1 MTATTPPPRVD
12 YEDETPT
19 RRRIRRILTTV
30 VILLCFALL
39 AYAASRT
46 RRGDEE
52 KDQPSSA
59 LAETGGAVELVAPSP
74 DSSVLSQAQIVIDL
88 TLPYSASLV
97 VNGVQIPDDQVQIRP
112 ELNQVIFT
120 PGPGKVIQKLGGGR
134 NCVEANI
141 YRLDGTQEDVPAK
154 RWCFNVT

>member
-1 MTATTPPPRVD
+1 MTATQPPPPVD
-12 YEDETPT
+12 YEDESPT
-19 RRRIRRILTTV
+19 RRRVRRILTTI

-59 LAETGGAVELVAPSP
+59 LANTGPVELLAPSP
-74 DSSVLSQAQIVIDL
+74 ESSVLSQAQIVIDL
-88 TLPYSASLV
+88 TSPYSASLV

-120 PGPGKVIQKLGGGR
+120 PGPGKVIAKLGGGR
-134 NCVEANI
+134 NCVEADI
-141 YRLDGTQEDVPAK
+141 YRLDGTQEDIPAK